1 MKFWVLGGVIALS
14 CGMATAAEYSID
26 FVAQHMAKRDHER
39 GLPND
44 QQRVGAIAGMLSV
57 AANQCKRTNTE
68 ETAYMAVADK
78 VMAARNLLADKGVD
92 VSMYDLLDVLRSTLA
107 DGKKN
112 WDCASVLS
120 AYVTLRQSDTTITH
134 IGAYK
139 AVQSFR
145 DVGALGAAQ

>member
-1 MKFWVLGGVIALS
+1 MKCWILAGVIALS
-14 CGMATAAEYSID
+14 CGSAIAAEYSMD

-44 QQRVGAIAGMLSV
+44 QQRVTAIASMLSV
-57 AANQCKRTNTE
+57 AADQCKRTNTE

-78 VMAARNLLADKGVD
+78 VMATRNLLADKGVD

-107 DGKKN
+107 DGKKGR
-112 WDCASVLS
+112 DCASVLS
-120 AYVTLRQSDTTITH
+120 AYATLRQDPSITH

-145 DVGALGAAQ
+145 DVGALSANQ